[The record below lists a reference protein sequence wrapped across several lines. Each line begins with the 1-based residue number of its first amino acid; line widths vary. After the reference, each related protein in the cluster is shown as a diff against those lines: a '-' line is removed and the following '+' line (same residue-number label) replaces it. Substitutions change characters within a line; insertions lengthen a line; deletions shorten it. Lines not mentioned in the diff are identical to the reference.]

1 LAEWVR
7 KRIASAGTPHPRG
20 RVSARDD

>member
-1 LAEWVR
+1 LVEWVR
-7 KRIASAGTPHPRG
+7 KRIASGGTPHPRG